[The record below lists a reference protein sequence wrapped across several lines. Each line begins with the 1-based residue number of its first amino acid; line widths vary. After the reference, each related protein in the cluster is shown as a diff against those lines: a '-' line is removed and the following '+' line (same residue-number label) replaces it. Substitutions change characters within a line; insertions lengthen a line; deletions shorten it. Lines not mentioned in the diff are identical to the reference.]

1 VLGWLRQTAGGLPR
15 QFWFLFT
22 GTLINRLGS
31 FVVIYLAIYLTQDLG
46 FSQSQAGLVL
56 GCRGVGG
63 IIGTL
68 SGGVLADRWGRRST
82 LLTAQVGAAALML
95 SLGFARGL
103 GQLAVGALLLGVFSE
118 AARPAFQSMMIDII
132 PDRDRVKAFSLSYW
146 AVNLGFAGAAVLAGF
161 AAQFDY
167 LLLFAVDAG
176 TTLLTAAITL
186 FFLRETRPARDPVA
200 VAAGRRPGLGA
211 VFRDRVF
218 IGFLLL
224 NLGIVIV
231 LMQYTSTVPIAMSA
245 DHLGPATYGWVVS
258 INGLLIVAGQLFLPK
273 LVSGHPRARVLAAGT
288 LVIGVGYGLGA
299 FADQAWLWAFSV
311 AIWTFGE
318 MLQTPANAALGADL
332 SPAALRGRYQGIGS
346 LSWSAGSALA
356 PVVGG
361 FVLQHLGGTTLWLGC
376 VGAAALVAA
385 GQFAAGPA
393 WERRVDTIR
402 AAELAVALDSLVAPD
417 TVKKVS

>member
-1 VLGWLRQTAGGLPR
+1 MLGWLRQTAGGLPR

-31 FVVIYLAIYLTQDLG
+31 FVIIYLAIYLTQDLG

-68 SGGVLADRWGRRST
+68 GGGVLADRWGRRST
-82 LLTAQVGAAALML
+82 LLTAQVGAAVLML
-95 SLGFARGL
+95 SLGFAHGL
-103 GQLAVGALLLGVFSE
+103 GQLALGALLLGVFTE

-132 PDRDRVKAFSLSYW
+132 PDRDRIKAFSLSYW

-167 LLLFAVDAG
+167 LLLFVVDAG

-186 FFLRETRPARDPVA
+186 FFLRETRPVRSAAVVA
-200 VAAGRRPGLGA
+200 TGRAPGLGA

-245 DHLGPATYGWVVS
+245 DHLGPATYGWVLS
-258 INGLLIVAGQLFLPK
+258 INGLLIVGGQLFLPK
-273 LVSGHPRARVLAAGT
+273 LVGGHQRARVLAVGT
-288 LVIGVGYGLGA
+288 LVVGLGYGLDA
-299 FADQAWLWAFSV
+299 FADRAWLWAFSV

-318 MLQTPANAALGADL
+318 MLQTPANAALSADL
-332 SPAALRGRYQGIGS
+332 SPAALRGRYQGIAS
-346 LSWSAGSALA
+346 LSWSAGSAVA

-376 VGAAALVAA
+376 IGVAALVAA

-393 WERRVDTIR
+393 WERRAESIR
-402 AAELAVALDSLVAPD
+402 AAELVVALDSLVAPE